1 MEDHKARLKGTRIL
15 LVEDNP
21 LNQELVMALLT
32 DAGIEVVLADEGQQA
47 IDALR
52 IQPFDGVLMD
62 CHMPGMDGYQT
73 TRAIRAQSQHKD
85 LPIIAMTAS
94 TMRFERDMA
103 IDAGMNDHLTK
114 PIHVATM
121 YETIARWVRPAE
133 ARPIADAAPAPAPLA
148 DLPGID
154 VAAGL
159 ARTLGNQKLYRRM
172 LLLFREGHQ
181 EFSFR
186 FRAALAEGDMRSA
199 TRLVH
204 NLGSVAGTIGA
215 DTLRQ
220 RSVALESAC
229 SRAADRAEIDA
240 LHDAV
245 EVELLPVMTGLREL
259 A

>member
-1 MEDHKARLKGTRIL
+1 MDSGASSLTAWSHGLVGASYLAFALRLLQLGYHRKARGASEHCILAAVVASALWGWLGLAFLVTGKPGL
-15 LVEDNP
+15 LV
-21 LNQELVMALLT
+21 V
-32 DAGIEVVLADEGQQA
+32 
-47 IDALR
+47 
-52 IQPFDGVLMD
+52 
-62 CHMPGMDGYQT
+62 
-73 TRAIRAQSQHKD
+73 
-85 LPIIAMTAS
+85 
-94 TMRFERDMA
+94 
-103 IDAGMNDHLTK
+103 
-114 PIHVATM
+114 
-121 YETIARWVRPAE
+121 
-133 ARPIADAAPAPAPLA
+133 A
-148 DLPGID
+148 DLSDLLRYGFWF
-154 VAAGL
+154 AF
-159 ARTLGNQKLYRRM
+159 M